1 MAPLTTEE
9 EVEKEDAPQLLAPLW
24 DVVSTKNQQNKPP
37 SPIYDNEDKPTE
49 YEYEYDISS
58 LALSFVPLPFTTGG
72 GGCYTAAA
80 YYGTMDAP
88 EARRFSTSTAER
100 VGLLKSSQHAN
111 GTGAKQYGAIMPD
124 PSEIESLLGG
134 RGGGDGSDEELGTT
148 TAGQEAKLLLKYSVP
163 LMGTYLLQYSFSLV
177 TIFVVGHIGTDEL
190 GAVSLATMTAN
201 ITGLAIYEGLAT
213 SLDTLCAQA
222 YGSGKKTMV
231 GLHLQRMVLFMLAVT
246 IPIGAIWLCS
256 GWILAALV
264 PEKEL
269 AHLAG
274 YYLSLLLAGAPGY
287 AIFEA
292 GKRFTQAQGL
302 FNASLFVL
310 LIATPVNIALNYVF
324 VFVLNWD
331 LTGAALATVI
341 SNNLLPLL
349 LWIYVYF
356 INPASLECWG
366 GFTKAAFTNWGP
378 MARLAVPGIVMVET
392 EWLAFDIL
400 TFSTSYLSTTHLAAQ
415 SIVMTLAVSIY
426 HIPFSVGVAVSTRLG
441 NLIGSGSL
449 TAARTATKTYITT
462 FLAIGL
468 FDFVFLTLFRN
479 ILPRAFTSDPQVVD
493 IVATVLPLLAAFQF
507 ADSTTALVNAL
518 LRGLGKQSIGG
529 WCNLGVYYGVA
540 VPLALAL
547 CFWRD
552 WKLVGLWAGCA
563 VGSACITVTE
573 GVYIWFYDWDKAVVD
588 AREREE

>member
-1 MAPLTTEE
+1 MRRDTPLTAE
-9 EVEKEDAPQLLAPLW
+9 AQLLAPLW
-24 DVVSTKNQQNKPP
+24 QPEPTTLTSQPQRDKVDKYNEVKHLE
-37 SPIYDNEDKPTE
+37 YDN
-49 YEYEYDISS
+49 DISS
-58 LALSFVPLPFTTGG
+58 LALGFVPFPFTSGG
-72 GGCYTAAA
+72 GITYN
-80 YYGTMDAP
+80 TMDAP

-100 VGLLKSSQHAN
+100 VGLLKSHDNA
-111 GTGAKQYGAIMPD
+111 AKQRQYGAIPD

-134 RGGGDGSDEELGTT
+134 EGTTEELGT

-222 YGSGKKTMV
+222 YGSGRKTMV
-231 GLHLQRMVLFMLAVT
+231 GLHLQRMILFMLAVT

-264 PEKEL
+264 PEKAI

-310 LIATPVNIALNYVF
+310 LIATPINIALNYVF
-324 VFVLNWD
+324 VFVLDWD

-356 INPASLECWG
+356 VNPSSLECWG

-378 MARLAVPGIVMVET
+378 MAKLAVPGIVMVET

-400 TFSTSYLSTTHLAAQ
+400 TFSTSYLSTAHLAAQ
-415 SIVMTLAVSIY
+415 SIVMTLAVAIY
-426 HIPFSVGVAVSTRLG
+426 PVPFSVGVAVSTRLG
-441 NLIGSGSL
+441 NLIGAGPLS
-449 TAARTATKTYITT
+449 AARTATKTYVLT

-468 FDFVFLTLFRN
+468 IDFAFLTACRN
-479 ILPRAFTSDPQVVD
+479 ILPKAFTSDPEVVS

-507 ADSTTALVNAL
+507 ADSTTALVNAR
-518 LRGLGKQSIGG
+518 LRGLGKQNIGG
-529 WCNLGVYYGVA
+529 WCNLFVYYVIA
-540 VPLALAL
+540 VPLALFL
-547 CFWRD
+547 CFKQD
-552 WKLVGLWAGCA
+552 MKLVGLWTGCA
-563 VGSACITVTE
+563 VGSSCITITE
-573 GVYIWFYDWDKAVVD
+573 GIYMKFYNWDKAVDD
-588 AREREE
+588 ARERQE

>member
-1 MAPLTTEE
+1 MAPLTTQGPE
-9 EVEKEDAPQLLAPLW
+9 AQLLAPLW
-24 DVVSTKNQQNKPP
+24 QPQPKVSSKRQNRVDHHTRDAPLG
-37 SPIYDNEDKPTE
+37 YD
-49 YEYEYDISS
+49 YDISS
-58 LALSFVPLPFTTGG
+58 LALVFVPFPFTSGG
-72 GGCYTAAA
+72 SAVY
-80 YYGTMDAP
+80 TMDP
-88 EARRFSTSTAER
+88 SEARRFSTSTAER
-100 VGLLKSSQHAN
+100 VGLLKAHDSAAKQH
-111 GTGAKQYGAIMPD
+111 QYGAIAD
-124 PSEIESLLGG
+124 TTDIESLLG
-134 RGGGDGSDEELGTT
+134 RDGTTEELGTT
-148 TAGQEAKLLLKYSVP
+148 ARQEAKLLFKYSVP

-201 ITGLAIYEGLAT
+201 ITGLAVYEGLAT

-231 GLHLQRMVLFMLAVT
+231 GLHLQRMILFMLAVT
-246 IPIGAIWLCS
+246 LPIGAIWLCS

-324 VFVLNWD
+324 VFILNWN
-331 LTGAALATVI
+331 LTGAALATVV
-341 SNNLLPLL
+341 SNNLLPVLL
-349 LWIYVYF
+349 FIYVYF
-356 INPASLECWG
+356 VNPASLECWG

-378 MARLAVPGIVMVET
+378 MAKLAVPGIIMVET

-400 TFSTSYLSTTHLAAQ
+400 TFSTSYLSTAHLAAQ
-415 SIVMTLAVSIY
+415 SIVMTLAVAIY
-426 HIPFSVGVAVSTRLG
+426 HVPFSVGVAVSTRLG
-441 NLIGSGSL
+441 NLIGAGSL
-449 TAARTATKTYITT
+449 SAARTATKTYVAT

-468 FDFVFLTLFRN
+468 IDFTFLTAFRN
-479 ILPRAFTSDPQVVD
+479 ILPRAFSSDPEVVS
-493 IVATVLPLLAAFQF
+493 IVATVLPLLATFQF
-507 ADSTTALVNAL
+507 ADSTTAMVNAL

-529 WCNLGVYYGVA
+529 MCNLFVYYIIA
-540 VPLALAL
+540 VPLALFL
-547 CFWRD
+547 CFPRD
-552 WKLVGLWAGCA
+552 LKLVGLWTGCA
-563 VGSACITVTE
+563 VGSSCITISE
-573 GVYIWFYDWDKAVVD
+573 GIYMKFYDWRKAVED
-588 AREREE
+588 AKERQE

>member
-1 MAPLTTEE
+1 MAPLTTQGPE
-9 EVEKEDAPQLLAPLW
+9 AQLLAPLW
-24 DVVSTKNQQNKPP
+24 QPQPKVSSKRQNKVDHHTRDAPLGH
-37 SPIYDNEDKPTE
+37 D
-49 YEYEYDISS
+49 YDISS
-58 LALSFVPLPFTTGG
+58 LALVFVPFPFTSGG
-72 GGCYTAAA
+72 STVY
-80 YYGTMDAP
+80 TMDP
-88 EARRFSTSTAER
+88 SEARRFSTSTAER
-100 VGLLKSSQHAN
+100 VGLLKAHDNA
-111 GTGAKQYGAIMPD
+111 AKQYQYGAIAD
-124 PSEIESLLGG
+124 TTDIESLLG
-134 RGGGDGSDEELGTT
+134 RDGTVEELGTT
-148 TAGQEAKLLLKYSVP
+148 ARQEAQLLFKYSVP

-231 GLHLQRMVLFMLAVT
+231 GLHLQRMILFMLAVT
-246 IPIGAIWLCS
+246 LPIGAIWLCS

-324 VFVLNWD
+324 VFVLNWN
-331 LTGAALATVI
+331 LTGAALATVV

-349 LWIYVYF
+349 LFIYVYF
-356 INPASLECWG
+356 VNPASLECWG

-378 MARLAVPGIVMVET
+378 MAKLAVPGIIMVET

-400 TFSTSYLSTTHLAAQ
+400 TFSTSYLSTAHLAAQ
-415 SIVMTLAVSIY
+415 SIVMTLAVAIY
-426 HIPFSVGVAVSTRLG
+426 HVPFSVGVAVSTRLG
-441 NLIGSGSL
+441 NLIGAGSL
-449 TAARTATKTYITT
+449 SAARTATKTYVAT

-468 FDFVFLTLFRN
+468 IDFTFLTAFRN
-479 ILPRAFTSDPQVVD
+479 VLPRAFSSDPEVVS
-493 IVATVLPLLAAFQF
+493 IVATVLPLLATFQF
-507 ADSTTALVNAL
+507 ADSTTAMVNAL
-518 LRGLGKQSIGG
+518 LRGLGKQSVGG
-529 WCNLGVYYGVA
+529 VCNLFVYYVIA
-540 VPLALAL
+540 VPLALFL
-547 CFWRD
+547 CFPQD
-552 WKLVGLWAGCA
+552 LKLVGLWVGCA
-563 VGSACITVTE
+563 VGSSCITISE
-573 GVYIWFYDWDKAVVD
+573 GIYMKFYDWRKAVED
-588 AREREE
+588 AKERQE

>member
-1 MAPLTTEE
+1 MRLQTPLT
-9 EVEKEDAPQLLAPLW
+9 EDGRLAPLL
-24 DVVSTKNQQNKPP
+24 QL
-37 SPIYDNEDKPTE
+37 SPRSSSPAAHEDDCFAPCDDKAAALDDSNENIS
-49 YEYEYDISS
+49 YDISS
-58 LALSFVPLPFTTGG
+58 LALNFVPFPFAFAGG
-72 GGCYTAAA
+72 ATYA
-80 YYGTMDAP
+80 MDAATGP
-88 EARRFSTSTAER
+88 RRFSTTNEER
-100 VGLLKSSQHAN
+100 VGLLRGHSD
-111 GTGAKQYGAIMPD
+111 TAKATQYGTLPD
-124 PSEIESLLGG
+124 PAALEGLLDQ
-134 RGGGDGSDEELGTT
+134 DGTVTEAST
-148 TAGQEAKLLLKYSVP
+148 TAGYEAKLLLRYSLP

-222 YGSGKKTMV
+222 YGSGRKEMV
-231 GLHLQRMVLFMLAVT
+231 GLHLQRMILFMLAVT
-246 IPIGAIWLCS
+246 IPIGAIWLTS

-274 YYLSLLLAGAPGY
+274 RYLSMLLAGAPGY

-310 LIATPVNIALNYVF
+310 LIATPVNILLNYIF

-349 LWIYVYF
+349 LWTYVWF
-356 INPASLECWG
+356 VNPHSLQCWG
-366 GFTKAAFTNWGP
+366 GFSKAAFTNWGP
-378 MARLAVPGIVMVET
+378 MAKLAIPGIVMVET

-400 TFSTSYLSTTHLAAQ
+400 TFSTSYLSTAHLAAQ
-415 SIVMTLAVSIY
+415 SIVMTLAVAVY

-441 NLIGSGSL
+441 NLIGGGSL
-449 TAARTATKTYITT
+449 KAARTATRTYILT
-462 FLAIGL
+462 FLVIGL
-468 FDFVFLTLFRN
+468 IDFIFLTALRN
-479 ILPRAFTSDPQVVD
+479 VLPKAFTSDPEVVS

-518 LRGLGKQSIGG
+518 LRGLGKQKVGG
-529 WCNLGVYYGVA
+529 WCNLFVYYVIA
-540 VPLALAL
+540 VPLALFL
-547 CFWRD
+547 CFTKD
-552 WKLVGLWAGCA
+552 LKLVGLWAGCA
-563 VGSACITVTE
+563 VGSSCITITE
-573 GVYIWFYDWDKAVVD
+573 GIYCWLFDWRKAV
-588 AREREE
+588 EEAEGRQE

>member
-9 EVEKEDAPQLLAPLW
+9 EVEIVAPLW
-24 DVVSTKNQQNKPP
+24 DVQPAVVSTKKQQRQQNAPP
-37 SPIYDNEDKPTE
+37 ADIYANEDKHFDTE
-49 YEYEYDISS
+49 EYEYDISS
-58 LALSFVPLPFTTGG
+58 LALSFVPLPFTSGG
-72 GGCYTAAA
+72 GGSGCYTAA
-80 YYGTMDAP
+80 YYRTMDAP

-100 VGLLKSSQHAN
+100 VGLLKSSA
-111 GTGAKQYGAIMPD
+111 AKNHSQYGAVMAD
-124 PSEIESLLGG
+124 PAEIESLLGG
-134 RGGGDGSDEELGTT
+134 GGEGDEEELGTT
-148 TAGQEAKLLLKYSVP
+148 TAGQEARLLLKYSVP

-246 IPIGAIWLCS
+246 IPIGAVWLCS

-356 INPASLECWG
+356 VNPASLECWG

-378 MARLAVPGIVMVET
+378 MARLTVPGIVMVET

-415 SIVMTLAVSIY
+415 SMYVPPP
-426 HIPFSVGVAVSTRLG
+426 IP
-441 NLIGSGSL
+441 
-449 TAARTATKTYITT
+449 
-462 FLAIGL
+462 
-468 FDFVFLTLFRN
+468 
-479 ILPRAFTSDPQVVD
+479 PQ
-493 IVATVLPLLAAFQF
+493 P
-507 ADSTTALVNAL
+507 N
-518 LRGLGKQSIGG
+518 
-529 WCNLGVYYGVA
+529 
-540 VPLALAL
+540 
-547 CFWRD
+547 
-552 WKLVGLWAGCA
+552 
-563 VGSACITVTE
+563 
-573 GVYIWFYDWDKAVVD
+573 
-588 AREREE
+588 

>member
-9 EVEKEDAPQLLAPLW
+9 EVEIVAPLW
-24 DVVSTKNQQNKPP
+24 DVQPAVVSTKKQQRQQNAPP
-37 SPIYDNEDKPTE
+37 ADIYANEDKHFDTE
-49 YEYEYDISS
+49 EYEYDISS
-58 LALSFVPLPFTTGG
+58 LALSFVPLPFTSGG
-72 GGCYTAAA
+72 GGSGCYTAA
-80 YYGTMDAP
+80 YYRTMDAP

-100 VGLLKSSQHAN
+100 VGLLKSSA
-111 GTGAKQYGAIMPD
+111 AKNHSQYGAVMAD
-124 PSEIESLLGG
+124 PAEIE
-134 RGGGDGSDEELGTT
+134 
-148 TAGQEAKLLLKYSVP
+148 
-163 LMGTYLLQYSFSLV
+163 
-177 TIFVVGHIGTDEL
+177 IGTDEL

-246 IPIGAIWLCS
+246 IPIGAVWLCS

-356 INPASLECWG
+356 VNPASLECWG

-378 MARLAVPGIVMVET
+378 MARLTVPGIVMVET

-415 SIVMTLAVSIY
+415 SMYVPPP
-426 HIPFSVGVAVSTRLG
+426 IP
-441 NLIGSGSL
+441 
-449 TAARTATKTYITT
+449 
-462 FLAIGL
+462 
-468 FDFVFLTLFRN
+468 
-479 ILPRAFTSDPQVVD
+479 PQ
-493 IVATVLPLLAAFQF
+493 P
-507 ADSTTALVNAL
+507 N
-518 LRGLGKQSIGG
+518 
-529 WCNLGVYYGVA
+529 
-540 VPLALAL
+540 
-547 CFWRD
+547 
-552 WKLVGLWAGCA
+552 
-563 VGSACITVTE
+563 
-573 GVYIWFYDWDKAVVD
+573 
-588 AREREE
+588 